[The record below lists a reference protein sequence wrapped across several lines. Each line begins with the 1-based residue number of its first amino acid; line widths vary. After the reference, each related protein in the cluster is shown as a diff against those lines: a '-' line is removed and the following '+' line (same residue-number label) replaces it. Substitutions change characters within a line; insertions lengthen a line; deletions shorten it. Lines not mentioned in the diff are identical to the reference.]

1 MKYFVSLDGSTHEIT
16 VDGDSVLV
24 DGRPARAHLEMVHGT
39 PVCHLVLDG
48 RSHTFAIGSSASAGS
63 WTLIDRG
70 EPVEVE
76 VLDERTRHIQSL
88 VGAGKTQSGGGAVKA
103 PMPGLVVKVLVEPG
117 ATVAA
122 GQGLVVLEAMKMEN
136 EIKATMAAVVESV
149 AVKPGQAVEKGAAL
163 VVLKKAEGA

>member
-1 MKYFVSLDGSTHEIT
+1 MKYFVKLDGFAHEVA
-16 VDGDSVLV
+16 VDGDSILV

-48 RSHTFAIGSSASAGS
+48 RSHTFAVGSSAGAGK

-70 EPVEVE
+70 EAVEVE

-88 VGAGKTQSGGGAVKA
+88 VGAGKTPSGGGAVKA
-103 PMPGLVVKVLVEPG
+103 PMPGLVVKLLVEPG

-136 EIKATMAAVVESV
+136 EIKATMAAIVESV
-149 AVKPGQAVEKGAAL
+149 AVKPGQAVEKG
-163 VVLKKAEGA
+163 VVLVTFARSL

>member
-1 MKYFVSLDGSTHEIT
+1 MKYFVRLDGSTYEIT

-48 RSHTFAIGSSASAGS
+48 RSHTFAIAASGSGGK
-63 WTLIDRG
+63 WILVDRG
-70 EPVEVE
+70 EQVEVE
-76 VLDERTRHIQSL
+76 VLDERTRHIQGL
-88 VGAGKTQSGGGAVKA
+88 VGSGKAQSGGGAVKA

-117 ATVAA
+117 ATVTA

-136 EIKATMAAVVESV
+136 EIKATAPGLVESV
-149 AVKPGQAVEKGAAL
+149 SVKPGQAVDKGAAL
-163 VVLKKAEGA
+163 VVLKQA

>member
-1 MKYFVSLDGSTHEIT
+1 MKYFVKLEGSTHEVT
-16 VDGDSVLV
+16 VDGDRVMV
-24 DGRPARAHLEMVHGT
+24 DGRPASAHLEMVHGT

-48 RSHTFAIGSSASAGS
+48 RSHTFAIGNSGGAGM
-63 WTLIDRG
+63 WTFIDRG
-70 EPVEVE
+70 ELVEVE

-103 PMPGLVVKVLVEPG
+103 PMPGLVVKLLVEPG

-136 EIKATMAAVVESV
+136 EIKAPMAAVVESV

-163 VVLKKAEGA
+163 ILLKTP

>member
-1 MKYFVSLDGSTHEIT
+1 MKYFVKLDGSTHEIT

-24 DGRPARAHLEMVHGT
+24 NGRPARAHLEMVHGT

-48 RSHTFAIGSSASAGS
+48 RSHTFAVGGALSGGR
-63 WTLIDRG
+63 WTLVDRG
-70 EPVEVE
+70 EQVEVE

-88 VGAGKTQSGGGAVKA
+88 VGAGKSQGSGGTIKA

-117 ATVAA
+117 TTVAA

-136 EIKATMAAVVESV
+136 EIKATVAGLVESV
-149 AVKPGQAVEKGAAL
+149 AVKPGQAVEKGTGL
-163 VVLKKAEGA
+163 VVLRPVS

>member
-1 MKYFVSLDGSTHEIT
+1 MKYFVKLDGSTREVT

-48 RSHTFAIGSSASAGS
+48 RSHTFAVGASAAGGK

-70 EPVEVE
+70 EQIEVE

-88 VGAGKTQSGGGAVKA
+88 VGAGKSQSAGGAVKA
-103 PMPGLVVKVLVEPG
+103 PMPGLVVKILVEPG

-136 EIKATMAAVVESV
+136 EIKATAPGVVETV
-149 AVKPGQAVEKGAAL
+149 AVKPGVAVEKGAIL
-163 VVLKKAEGA
+163 VTFARSP